1 MSKESRRKA
10 RLRKWHERRK
20 LRKHR
25 KAELDYPFD
34 EFARIFVPPGMQ
46 SYIYAEEDGY

>member
-10 RLRKWHERRK
+10 RLRKWHERK
-20 LRKHR
+20 KHK
-25 KAELDYPFD
+25 KAESDYPFD
-34 EFARIFVPPGMQ
+34 EFARIFLPPSMR